1 MTVFKSCK
9 EGKSIYLELYGDNI
23 HSQRLENL
31 KLGDKF
37 TIFGLVKFDSQ
48 DKIPIAF

>member
-1 MTVFKSCK
+1 MTILKGHNK
-9 EGKSIYLELYGDNI
+9 EKFIYLELYGDNI

-31 KLGDKF
+31 KLTDKF
-37 TIFGLVKFDSQ
+37 SIFGFIKFDSQ